1 MNADGYIAK
10 VCASL
15 QRLGLSG
22 DVQDTGQSVHVKL
35 SGGKEFTTSHKFL
48 RLVNKK
54 QLDFRV
60 KYGAGLIGEDR
71 RDEKLP

>member
-1 MNADGYIAK
+1 MNADDYTAR

-22 DVQDTGQSVHVKL
+22 DVQDDGQSIHVKL

-48 RLVNKK
+48 RMLNPK
-54 QLDFRV
+54 QLDIRV
-60 KYGAGLIGEDR
+60 KYGAGLIGEGK
-71 RDEKLP
+71 RDENV